1 MLCCCTIIIIIIIY
15 SRQCSEHAGILLA
28 SSPDWNK
35 ARASARVL
43 CRRNIMLWTMSSI
56 YTKWARSMHACIYGY
71 EYILIGINI
80 KTDARARVLFYTR
93 RRSRR
98 QTFTFQYILRSTRAH
113 ACFFF
118 LLNNFIFFYFFFCCC
133 GGSKQNQFIT
143 ITFELRQHDFKI

>member
-15 SRQCSEHAGILLA
+15 SRQQRARGY
-28 SSPDWNK
+28 SSRFFTGLK
-35 ARASARVL
+35 QGARASARVL
-43 CRRNIMLWTMSSI
+43 CRRNII
-56 YTKWARSMHACIYGY
+56 CGPCRRYTKWARAMHARIYGY

-80 KTDARARVLFYTR
+80 KTDARAFVLFYTR

-118 LLNNFIFFYFFFCCC
+118 LNNFIFLYFFFCCC